1 MINEKYKK
9 VVKIF
14 TIIGMVTR
22 FWLIVPIIVGIIVL
36 KEINKQYMTR
46 DNKVVSGILSLFLC
60 SSIAGIFLLIDVDAK
75 PAEKE
80 YQPQKQQIQE

>member
-1 MINEKYKK
+1 
-9 VVKIF
+9 
-14 TIIGMVTR
+14 
-22 FWLIVPIIVGIIVL
+22 
-36 KEINKQYMTR
+36 MTR